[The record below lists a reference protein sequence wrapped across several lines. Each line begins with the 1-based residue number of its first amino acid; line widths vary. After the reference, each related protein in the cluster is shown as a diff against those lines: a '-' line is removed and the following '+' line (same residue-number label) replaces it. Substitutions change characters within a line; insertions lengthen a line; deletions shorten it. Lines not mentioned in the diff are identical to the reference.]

1 MRSRSIV
8 SAGIS
13 TTLLLAA
20 AGCDLFVPPEQI
32 GGATY
37 GATVVEQL
45 DGRTLRIDLGPPKGS
60 EPRGVVV
67 MHAVPATRFNLTAG
81 VHQRT
86 YVGSLDPHLG
96 SGIPVTVRIVNSP
109 RPDGSYTLLELTTNT
124 R

>member
-1 MRSRSIV
+1 MKP
-8 SAGIS
+8 
-13 TTLLLAA
+13 
-20 AGCDLFVPPEQI
+20 PPEQI

-37 GATVVEQL
+37 GATVLEQL

-60 EPRGVVV
+60 ELRGVVV

-96 SGIPVTVRIVNSP
+96 SGIPVAVRIVNSP
-109 RPDGSYTLLELTTNT
+109 RPRSSSVKSSYWPLRFADETLPHW
-124 R
+124 RRSIA